1 LLACGRERRQ
11 AVAAEPSVEAVEGIQ
26 VRISRTPGAP
36 LMMLV
41 RMASQESGIWEPV
54 WEGLAG
60 RFTVASFDLIEA
72 ARLEQD
78 MAPGQ
83 RFRALAE
90 VVVRTAAGL
99 GFPRFHLF
107 AWYGGCHVALAA
119 LRDRPAQIASCVMLD
134 PFFELED
141 MRKVERAIAFKRAIF
156 ETDRALY
163 AYYWVM
169 AGFSPGFM
177 ERHFDVV
184 ERLAKARIEKD
195 RFVKMD
201 VERWLRWV
209 RALRTNWLEDTE
221 LAAMTTPTL
230 VLASELDAWHAGP
243 TLGMARA
250 LHARL
255 QDSELIELPG
265 VGTFGFIEQPG
276 LFLEVAGPFLRR
288 ARDGAPDVGS
298 IP

>member
-1 LLACGRERRQ
+1 
-11 AVAAEPSVEAVEGIQ
+11 VAAERSVEAVEGTP

-41 RMASQESGIWEPV
+41 RMASQQSGIWDPV

-60 RFTVASFDLIEA
+60 RFTVATFDLMQA
-72 ARLEQD
+72 ARLQED
-78 MAPGQ
+78 MAPGR
-83 RFRALAE
+83 RFRTLAE

-119 LRDRPAQIASCVMLD
+119 LRDRPAQIASCIMLD

-177 ERHFDVV
+177 ERRFDVI
-184 ERLAKARIEKD
+184 ERLAKARVEKD
-195 RFVKMD
+195 RFVKQD

-209 RALRTNWLEDTE
+209 RALRTNWLDDAE

-230 VLASELDAWHAGP
+230 VLASELDGWHAGP
-243 TLGMARA
+243 TVGMARA

-255 QDSELIELPG
+255 KASELIELPS
-265 VGTFGFIEQPG
+265 VGTFCFIERPS
-276 LFLEVAGPFLRR
+276 LFLEAAGPFLARR
-288 ARDGAPDVGS
+288 AGGRALAS
-298 IP
+298 TL

>member
-1 LLACGRERRQ
+1 
-11 AVAAEPSVEAVEGIQ
+11 
-26 VRISRTPGAP
+26 
-36 LMMLV
+36 MMLV
-41 RMASQESGIWEPV
+41 RMASQESGIWDPV

-60 RFTVASFDLIEA
+60 RFTVATFDLMQA
-72 ARLEQD
+72 ARLQED
-78 MAPGQ
+78 MAPGR
-83 RFRALAE
+83 RFRTLAE

-119 LRDRPAQIASCVMLD
+119 LRDRPAQIASCIMLD

-177 ERHFDVV
+177 ERRFDVI
-184 ERLAKARIEKD
+184 ERLAKARVEKD
-195 RFVKMD
+195 RFVKQD

-209 RALRTNWLEDTE
+209 RALRTNWLDDAE

-230 VLASELDAWHAGP
+230 VLASELDGWHAGP
-243 TLGMARA
+243 TVGMARA

-255 QDSELIELPG
+255 KASELIELPG
-265 VGTFGFIEQPG
+265 VGTFCFIERPS
-276 LFLEVAGPFLRR
+276 LFLEAAGPFLARR
-288 ARDGAPDVGS
+288 AGGRALAS
-298 IP
+298 TL

>member
-1 LLACGRERRQ
+1 M
-11 AVAAEPSVEAVEGIQ
+11 AAERSVEAVEGTP

-41 RMASQESGIWEPV
+41 RMASQQSGIWDPV

-60 RFTVASFDLIEA
+60 RFTVATFDLMQA
-72 ARLEQD
+72 ARLQED
-78 MAPGQ
+78 MAPGR
-83 RFRALAE
+83 RFRTLAE

-119 LRDRPAQIASCVMLD
+119 LRDRPAQIASCIMLD

-177 ERHFDVV
+177 ERRFDVI
-184 ERLAKARIEKD
+184 ERLAKARVEKD
-195 RFVKMD
+195 RFVKQD

-209 RALRTNWLEDTE
+209 RALRTNWLDDAE

-230 VLASELDAWHAGP
+230 VLASELDGWHAGP
-243 TLGMARA
+243 TVGMARA

-255 QDSELIELPG
+255 KASELIELPS
-265 VGTFGFIEQPG
+265 VGTFCFIERPS
-276 LFLEVAGPFLRR
+276 LFLEAAGPFLARR
-288 ARDGAPDVGS
+288 AGGRAVAS
-298 IP
+298 TL

>member
-1 LLACGRERRQ
+1 M
-11 AVAAEPSVEAVEGIQ
+11 AAERSVEAVEGTP

-41 RMASQESGIWEPV
+41 RMASQESGIWDPV

-60 RFTVASFDLIEA
+60 RFTVATFDLMQA
-72 ARLEQD
+72 ARLQED
-78 MAPGQ
+78 MAPGR
-83 RFRALAE
+83 RFRTLAE

-119 LRDRPAQIASCVMLD
+119 LRDRPAQIASCIMLD

-177 ERHFDVV
+177 ERRFDVI
-184 ERLAKARIEKD
+184 ERLAKARVEKD
-195 RFVKMD
+195 RFVKQD

-209 RALRTNWLEDTE
+209 RALRTNWLDDAE

-230 VLASELDAWHAGP
+230 VLASELDGWHAGP
-243 TLGMARA
+243 TVGMARA

-255 QDSELIELPG
+255 KASELIELPS
-265 VGTFGFIEQPG
+265 VGTFCFIERPS
-276 LFLEVAGPFLRR
+276 LFLEAAGPFLARR
-288 ARDGAPDVGS
+288 AGGRALAS
-298 IP
+298 TL

>member
-1 LLACGRERRQ
+1 M
-11 AVAAEPSVEAVEGIQ
+11 AAERSVEAVEGTP

-41 RMASQESGIWEPV
+41 RMASQQSGIWDPV

-60 RFTVASFDLIEA
+60 RFTVATFDLMQA
-72 ARLEQD
+72 ARLQED
-78 MAPGQ
+78 MAPGR
-83 RFRALAE
+83 RFRTLAE

-119 LRDRPAQIASCVMLD
+119 LRDRPAQIASCIMLD

-177 ERHFDVV
+177 ERRFDVI
-184 ERLAKARIEKD
+184 ERLAKARVEKD
-195 RFVKMD
+195 RFVKQD

-209 RALRTNWLEDTE
+209 RALRTNWLDDAE

-230 VLASELDAWHAGP
+230 VLASELDGWHAGP
-243 TLGMARA
+243 TVGMARA

-255 QDSELIELPG
+255 KASELIELPS
-265 VGTFGFIEQPG
+265 VGTFCFIERPS
-276 LFLEVAGPFLRR
+276 LFLEAAGPFLARR
-288 ARDGAPDVGS
+288 AGGRALAS
-298 IP
+298 TL

>member
-1 LLACGRERRQ
+1 M
-11 AVAAEPSVEAVEGIQ
+11 AAERSVEAVEGTP

-41 RMASQESGIWEPV
+41 RMASQQSGIWDPV

-60 RFTVASFDLIEA
+60 RFTVATFDLMQA
-72 ARLEQD
+72 ARLQED
-78 MAPGQ
+78 MAPGR
-83 RFRALAE
+83 RFRTLAE

-119 LRDRPAQIASCVMLD
+119 LRDCPAQIASCIMLD

-177 ERHFDVV
+177 ERRFDVI
-184 ERLAKARIEKD
+184 ERLAKARVEKD
-195 RFVKMD
+195 RFVKQD

-209 RALRTNWLEDTE
+209 RALRTNWLDDAE

-230 VLASELDAWHAGP
+230 VLASELDGWHAGP
-243 TLGMARA
+243 TVGMARA

-255 QDSELIELPG
+255 KASELIELPS
-265 VGTFGFIEQPG
+265 VGTFCFIERPS
-276 LFLEVAGPFLRR
+276 LFLEAAGPFLARR
-288 ARDGAPDVGS
+288 AGGRAVAS
-298 IP
+298 TL